1 MKLKALIFDWAGTLI
16 DLGSKA
22 PVAAFV
28 EVFADHGIE
37 VSEAEARAPMGLPKR
52 DHVVAMMAAIGHQ
65 GKGVSV
71 DQVYQTFIPLSE
83 SVVARHADLILGAL
97 DTIEWAR
104 FHGLKIGTTTGCTR
118 SIMDQVLP
126 LVKAQGFEADF
137 VVCSDEVSEGRP
149 APLGIYKNLIELGVH
164 PTSQALKIDDT
175 APGIYEGLN
184 AGCPTVGL
192 TESGNSSAEDLSMAN
207 HLIGSVAELPALIE
221 KYYG

>member
-1 MKLKALIFDWAGTLI
+1 MFKTQVWALAGAQTLGYGLLFYPFI
-16 DLGSKA
+16 ALNEAWQAD
-22 PVAAFV
+22 
-28 EVFADHGIE
+28 FAWENVQIQ
-37 VSEAEARAPMGLPKR
+37 RGL
-52 DHVVAMMAAIGHQ
+52 
-65 GKGVSV
+65 
-71 DQVYQTFIPLSE
+71 TFGLIP
-83 SVVARHADLILGAL
+83 GAL
-97 DTIEWAR
+97 DTIEWTR
-104 FHGLKIGTTTGCTR
+104 SHGLKIGTTTGYTR

-149 APLGIYKNLIELGVH
+149 APLGIYKNLVELGVH